1 MSIHRLFTS
10 AVADP
15 EPRKKWLLKQT
26 QPHSIIFVLLVVGIS
41 ELESL
46 SNLLLQS
53 GNSLLDVGLLHRGQV
68 LGDGNGSLHTVLA
81 ELHLAGE
88 ELAAEHVLLN
98 VSGLDHTRLTVE
110 TSDHRGGEHGTSV
123 SHRQSSGTST
133 FLGSHDLITTE
144 LNSLG
149 DGGHVEL
156 GNEVVGELA
165 EQGNDGRSSVSTND
179 GDVALS
185 GLHVEG
191 LSDELASAD
200 AVELSHAHNLARIMD
215 AHLLEG
221 LREDRNSGVHGVANH
236 EDAGL
241 GASSGAS
248 LGEVHGNTSVGVEQI
263 VSGHTGL
270 SGHTSGDDHNI
281 GAIEHL
287 EEVVLAVVTLDLDL
301 SVNVG
306 EIHSHTGSADDIVQ
320 GEARNV
326 GVGSHQERHG
336 LTNTTSSSEN
346 GNLSTLRITLNSQ
359 LLQKT

>member
-1 MSIHRLFTS
+1 MPMNSPDSLWDSTPDQGVHSSF
-10 AVADP
+10 
-15 EPRKKWLLKQT
+15 KQT
-26 QPHSIIFVLLVVGIS
+26 EAEKIIQLEILVDKFDA
-41 ELESL
+41 LR
-46 SNLLLQS
+46 NLLLDDGHRILDCLS
-53 GNSLLDVGLLHRGQV
+53 LIHGDILRNRERLLNSV
-68 LGDGNGSLHTVLA
+68 SA
-81 ELHLAGE
+81 ELDLAGE

-200 AVELSHAHNLARIMD
+200 AVELSHTHNLARIMD
-215 AHLLEG
+215 ARLLEG

-287 EEVVLAVVTLDLDL
+287 EEVVLAVVTLDLDP